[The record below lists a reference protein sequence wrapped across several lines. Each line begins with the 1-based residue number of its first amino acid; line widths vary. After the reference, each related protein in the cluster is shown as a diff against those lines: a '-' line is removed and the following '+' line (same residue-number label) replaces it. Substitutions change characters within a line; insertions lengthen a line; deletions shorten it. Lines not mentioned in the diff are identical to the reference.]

1 MSLAVG
7 YTVAYYIARLA
18 KETWRG
24 VLMALIVIPFWIS
37 FIVRIYGVKLF
48 VQPGGYIDL
57 GFQAVGLPGAG
68 QYFVANFGLN
78 TDPLLIFTL
87 VYVWLPFMVLPLFT
101 SLSRV
106 DTQLLEAAYDL
117 GATRLRAFWS
127 VTLPLTLPGIV
138 TGSIFVFITTL
149 GSFVEPNF
157 LQMQTLMIGNY
168 VDTQYNQTQGVGVP
182 LGAAASVFIIVSTM
196 LLITI
201 YARSAE
207 AEESG
212 VYAAKGKPR
221 PMSLMGRYTLLL
233 LAASVLSPLAV
244 AGVVRTV
251 WAPSVVAVADLALVA
266 AVLLA
271 VTAHALIEAEVRRHK
286 PPDRAVTLRTNAVGG
301 FLIVAGSWALVRGL
315 AYAFES
321 GAREPAP
328 WSSILAVAV
337 GVALVFVFLG
347 HAGLVLFR
355 GRGFRGEPS
364 LRSIRR
370 YLMSGGHALGLTA
383 GASMRAVRKA
393 VSGGRRAF
401 AWTADRFGRRA
412 LPVLDRIAE
421 RQGRRMLA
429 TLTAVTL
436 LIFFVPLLLMALFS
450 FTAGENPSAWEGF
463 SVRWYVGGGAQWRD
477 ALFTDPN
484 VLGSLGVSVIVGVA
498 SAFLSL
504 VLGMMAAFAINRY
517 AFRGKAVLNH
527 AMYLGLVIPSIVMG
541 ISLSI
546 LIRLLN
552 DSIFAPLGAR
562 WEFGLLSLIV
572 GHTTFNIPL
581 ATLVLLISFREFDRS
596 LEEAAMN
603 LGARPLTT
611 FFRVTIPN
619 IMPGIVSTLLLTFTF
634 SFDEFPVSLFLAGS
648 NSTYPIVAWGLLSK
662 KIPTPESNA
671 AATLILLISVVFVL
685 LANKVQKGGTIF
697 RI

>member
-1 MSLAVG
+1 MLAAPASWILFFLLIPLVFVAAVGLATVQPNYLLSFSELTLEHYATVFDPTGEPFHLLGRSLWIAFVATAMSLAVG

-18 KETWRG
+18 KEKWRG

-57 GFQAVGLPGAG
+57 GFQAIGLPGAG

-106 DTQLLEAAYDL
+106 DAQLLEAAYDL

-221 PMSLMGRYTLLL
+221 PMSLTGRYTLLL

-286 PPDRAVTLRTNAVGG
+286 PPDR
-301 FLIVAGSWALVRGL
+301 
-315 AYAFES
+315 
-321 GAREPAP
+321 
-328 WSSILAVAV
+328 
-337 GVALVFVFLG
+337 VF
-347 HAGLVLFR
+347 
-355 GRGFRGEPS
+355 
-364 LRSIRR
+364 
-370 YLMSGGHALGLTA
+370 
-383 GASMRAVRKA
+383 
-393 VSGGRRAF
+393 
-401 AWTADRFGRRA
+401 AD
-412 LPVLDRIAE
+412 
-421 RQGRRMLA
+421 
-429 TLTAVTL
+429 
-436 LIFFVPLLLMALFS
+436 
-450 FTAGENPSAWEGF
+450 
-463 SVRWYVGGGAQWRD
+463 
-477 ALFTDPN
+477 
-484 VLGSLGVSVIVGVA
+484 
-498 SAFLSL
+498 
-504 VLGMMAAFAINRY
+504 
-517 AFRGKAVLNH
+517 H
-527 AMYLGLVIPSIVMG
+527 
-541 ISLSI
+541 
-546 LIRLLN
+546 
-552 DSIFAPLGAR
+552 
-562 WEFGLLSLIV
+562 
-572 GHTTFNIPL
+572 
-581 ATLVLLISFREFDRS
+581 
-596 LEEAAMN
+596 
-603 LGARPLTT
+603 
-611 FFRVTIPN
+611 
-619 IMPGIVSTLLLTFTF
+619 
-634 SFDEFPVSLFLAGS
+634 
-648 NSTYPIVAWGLLSK
+648 
-662 KIPTPESNA
+662 
-671 AATLILLISVVFVL
+671 
-685 LANKVQKGGTIF
+685 
-697 RI
+697 